1 MFIVFDVCRCEAK
14 CSLDDFEVP
23 RTALVLSPY
32 FSSDVG
38 SLDQIIISLDGVES
52 LRKDTVTRAWHSL
65 VDSCI
70 SALAAGVASSD
81 FQYLV
86 DIQGHTL
93 ILDLTEARIL
103 RFASSSSSSIVEGAT
118 STSNLLGRE
127 LELEQQLARSFL
139 GELRSNMPTSLGESG
154 QVYLSKVISEKLS
167 NKPFFR
173 FLFEE

>member
-1 MFIVFDVCRCEAK
+1 MSHTVHRCEAK
-14 CSLDDFEVP
+14 CSLDDFEEP

-32 FSSDVG
+32 FLSDVG
-38 SLDQIIISLDGVES
+38 SLDQIISLDGVES
-52 LRKDTVTRAWHSL
+52 LRKDTVTCAWHSL

-81 FQYLV
+81 LQYLV
-86 DIQGHTL
+86 DMQGHTL

-103 RFASSSSSSIVEGAT
+103 RFASSSSSSSIVEGAT
-118 STSNLLGRE
+118 STSTLLARE